1 MSEHQIKLVVPE
13 VVRLSPIAMEIFVQ
27 HVNQKQILDLRMENT
42 VWRDLVK
49 QIDPA
54 HLYVFSPE
62 YNAFFKTPIPEESKE
77 EYLDLHKDK
86 SSLAVIDGSFNP
98 TFK

>member
-1 MSEHQIKLVVPE
+1 MAEIKLVVPE

-49 QIDPA
+49 QIDPD

-62 YNAFFKTPIPEESKE
+62 YNAFMKTPIPEESKE

-86 SSLAVIDGSFNP
+86 SSLAVIDGSFKP
-98 TFK
+98 KFIG